1 MSRGVSFSIDSDFVE
16 TRKYLKRLSSQ
27 DIYSRLE
34 IIAQEGVRAL
44 ERATPKESGYT
55 AGSWSY
61 SIKRTKTTCSIS
73 WTNSSVTSSGT
84 PIVILLQH
92 GHGTGTGGYVRGRDF
107 INPALRPVFDKISQK
122 VWNEVRK

>member
-1 MSRGVSFSIDSDFVE
+1 MSRGVEFSIDSDFLE
-16 TRKYLKRLSSQ
+16 TRKYLKRLSNQ
-27 DIYSRLE
+27 DMYSRLDAL
-34 IIAQEGVRAL
+34 AQDGVRAL

-61 SIKRTKTTCSIS
+61 TIKRTKKSCSIS
-73 WTNSSVTSSGT
+73 WTNSSVTNTGT

-107 INPALRPVFDKISQK
+107 INPALRPVFDKISEK

>member
-1 MSRGVSFSIDSDFVE
+1 MRSLEFSIDSDFKE
-16 TRKYLKRLSSQ
+16 TRKYLQKLRNQ
-27 DIYSRLE
+27 DVYSRLDAL
-34 IIAQEGVRAL
+34 AQDGVRAL
-44 ERATPKESGYT
+44 ERNTPKESGYT

-61 SIKRTKTTCSIS
+61 KIKRSKNSCSIS
-73 WTNSSVTSSGT
+73 WTNSSITSTGT

-107 INPALRPVFDKISQK
+107 INPALRPVFDKISEK

>member
-1 MSRGVSFSIDSDFVE
+1 MSRGVSLSIDSDFLE
-16 TRKYLKRLSSQ
+16 TRKYLNRLSNREM
-27 DIYSRLE
+27 YSRLDAL
-34 IIAQEGVRAL
+34 AQDGVRAL
-44 ERATPKESGYT
+44 ERNTPKESGYT

-61 SIKRTKTTCSIS
+61 KIERSKNSCSIS
-73 WTNSSVTSSGT
+73 WTNSSVTSTGT

-107 INPALRPVFDKISQK
+107 INPALRPVFDKISEK

>member
-1 MSRGVSFSIDSDFVE
+1 MLKISIDSDFLE
-16 TRKYLKRLSSQ
+16 TRKYLKRLSNQ
-27 DIYSRLE
+27 NIYSRLD
-34 IIAQEGVRAL
+34 ALAKDGVRAL

-61 SIKRTKTTCSIS
+61 KINRTKNSCSIS
-73 WTNSSVTSSGT
+73 WTNSSITSSGT

-107 INPALRPVFDKISQK
+107 INPALRPVFDKISEK